1 MKKHLLTAAIVTTAA
16 VLTTGCINTP
26 TDVGPPVHQHAN
38 ESVSDSVPETSRYR
52 DITQD
57 EQDLNDEAFDLAWE
71 KVLGYDWELQS
82 QACQAFRYDPEA
94 AWQAFDLGSRHIFT
108 RDVFTRGVNRHCL

>member
-16 VLTTGCINTP
+16 ILTTGCTGTP
-26 TDVGPPVHQHAN
+26 T
-38 ESVSDSVPETSRYR
+38 SVSDSVPETSRYR

-94 AWQAFDLGSRHIFT
+94 AWQAFDRGSRHTFT